1 MKMRT
6 EQKTAVKNSIGRL
19 VFVALSVLLQVIW
32 ICVQAMKLNRY
43 STWIS
48 VATSVL
54 TLVVV
59 ILLYGRRTNAAF
71 KMPWI
76 ILILAFPVLGLGM
89 YLLFGRKEAT
99 QLVRERFERI
109 DQSLDGLLIQDKAVR
124 IKLQQTDRMAANE
137 AEYIW
142 NYAKYPI
149 YQNTDVV
156 FYKEASEGIEAQKQ
170 ALNQAKHFIFME
182 YHAIED
188 KQSFGE
194 LKEILARKAKEGVE
208 VRLFYD
214 DIGSIGFI
222 NTDFIQR
229 MEAEGIQCRVFNR
242 LMPVL
247 NVFMNNRDHRKI
259 TVIDGKIGF
268 TGGYN
273 LADEYFNITHP
284 YGYWKDTGVR
294 IEGEAVWSLTAM
306 FLEMWNY
313 INRSTED
320 YSRFLPSVYREKEF
334 TSDGFVQPYGDSPL
348 DNENVGENIYLN
360 IINRA
365 KNYVYIFT
373 PYLIIDHEMLICL
386 SNAAKSG
393 VDVRIVTPGV
403 PDKKAVYLLTQSYY
417 EPLLKNGVKIFQ
429 YTPGFIHAKCF
440 VCDDEIATV
449 GSVNLDY
456 RSLFLHFECGVF
468 MYRSKA
474 VMQVKEDCLRT
485 FEESEEMDVSFCRRR
500 RLPVRMVQSLM
511 RLFAPLL

>member
-1 MKMRT
+1 MKMRA

-99 QLVRERFERI
+99 RLVRERFERI

-137 AEYIW
+137 AAYIW

-170 ALNQAKHFIFME
+170 ALNQAKQFIFME

-229 MEAEGIQCRVFNR
+229 MEAEGIQCRVF
-242 LMPVL
+242 
-247 NVFMNNRDHRKI
+247 MNNRDHRKI

-294 IEGEAVWSLTAM
+294 LEGDAVRSLTVM
-306 FLEMWNY
+306 FLEMWNA
-313 INRSTED
+313 IKGTDTDLS
-320 YSRFLPSVYREKEF
+320 
-334 TSDGFVQPYGDSPL
+334 
-348 DNENVGENIYLN
+348 
-360 IINRA
+360 
-365 KNYVYIFT
+365 
-373 PYLIIDHEMLICL
+373 LIHI
-386 SNAAKSG
+386 
-393 VDVRIVTPGV
+393 
-403 PDKKAVYLLTQSYY
+403 
-417 EPLLKNGVKIFQ
+417 
-429 YTPGFIHAKCF
+429 
-440 VCDDEIATV
+440 
-449 GSVNLDY
+449 
-456 RSLFLHFECGVF
+456 
-468 MYRSKA
+468 
-474 VMQVKEDCLRT
+474 
-485 FEESEEMDVSFCRRR
+485 
-500 RLPVRMVQSLM
+500 
-511 RLFAPLL
+511 